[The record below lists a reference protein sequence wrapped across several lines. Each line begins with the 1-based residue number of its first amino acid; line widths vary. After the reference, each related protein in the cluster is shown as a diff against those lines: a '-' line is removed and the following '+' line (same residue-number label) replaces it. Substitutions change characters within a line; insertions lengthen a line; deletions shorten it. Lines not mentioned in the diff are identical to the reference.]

1 MTQAYAVDD
10 GDKLVSVREGGT
22 VVKSYAYDAA
32 GRTTGV
38 TTSAGTTTLAY
49 DYESRVTGIAYPGGA
64 TNAFSYNGLDARV
77 GKADSG
83 GTKTF
88 RRDGAG
94 VTDDVLSDGAAA
106 YTPGV
111 SQRRSGA
118 TTYELQDRMGSSVR
132 QTDASRSSTG
142 ARAYD
147 AYGVQIGTDRTPVGP
162 FGFAGAHGYQGDGDS
177 GLKLL
182 GHRYYDPST
191 GRFLTRDP
199 IKDGRNWYAYCGGNP
214 LEGVDPSGLMLL
226 AMYMSRYAEGAFPSP
241 ILPHEAPYNP
251 VPPTNTGGG
260 EDEPP
265 AGGPHPYGPLEM
277 AGPSEGDLYNAV
289 KGPDWPS
296 WGPPNGEWQPP
307 LGMTTTGAN
316 SNNPQ
321 YLDRPCRVINAL
333 GDDVGPCKEF
343 FPVGSAGYR

>member
-1 MTQAYAVDD
+1 MPVKHPPSRRSRPPRAGRVSRRAQANGQVSLYAYDANGNRTSRTQNGVTQAYAVDD

-214 LEGVDPSGLMLL
+214 LEGHGSRRIEHCRLGLGITPWG
-226 AMYMSRYAEGAFPSP
+226 SRADRKDNRYWYSD
-241 ILPHEAPYNP
+241 HNC
-251 VPPTNTGGG
+251 
-260 EDEPP
+260 
-265 AGGPHPYGPLEM
+265 HRRWR
-277 AGPSEGDLYNAV
+277 GD
-289 KGPDWPS
+289 
-296 WGPPNGEWQPP
+296 
-307 LGMTTTGAN
+307 
-316 SNNPQ
+316 
-321 YLDRPCRVINAL
+321 C
-333 GDDVGPCKEF
+333 
-343 FPVGSAGYR
+343 